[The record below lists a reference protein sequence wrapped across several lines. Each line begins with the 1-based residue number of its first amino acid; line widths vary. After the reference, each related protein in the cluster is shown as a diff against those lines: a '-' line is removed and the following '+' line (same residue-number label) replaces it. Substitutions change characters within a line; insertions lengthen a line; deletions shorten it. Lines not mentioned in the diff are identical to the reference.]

1 MKRCSARPVR
11 NALSTNIAILMTP
24 PGAAA
29 IAVVRLTGP
38 DVGAFLQRHF
48 SRPTAL
54 GRAVH
59 GDLTDGPRLIDDAVV
74 VLCEETTADLNL
86 HGGAWVVHAALD
98 LARRENFQVQESPGL
113 PLSPSGVDAGSEL
126 DREVYSYLPLAGTEL
141 GVRVMLGQAGAWAEL
156 VESFNVDSEASRAEL
171 NRLLT
176 DRTLH
181 HLLHPPVVA
190 IIGVPNVGKSTL
202 ANQLFARERS
212 ITADVPGTT
221 RDWVGEI
228 ANVNGLPVMLV
239 DTPGIR
245 VTDDAIERMA
255 IERSQSEICRADLIV
270 LVLDASQPL
279 EGEQARLIAEYP
291 SALRVANKSDRAS
304 SEAVTSAAAIST
316 VATTGKGLENLRQA
330 IVLWFTGGEA
340 IRANRAYAWTQRQ
353 ADIIRRA
360 LESAAEINQI

>member
-1 MKRCSARPVR
+1 
-11 NALSTNIAILMTP
+11 MTP

-38 DVGAFLQRHF
+38 DVGGFLQRHF

-59 GDLTDGPRLIDDAVV
+59 GDLTDGPRVIDDAVV

-98 LARRENFQVQESPGL
+98 LARRENFQVYESPAL
-113 PLSPSGVDAGSEL
+113 PLSPSSVDAGSEL
-126 DREVYSYLPLAGTEL
+126 EREVYSYLPLARTEL
-141 GVRVMLGQAGAWAEL
+141 GVRVMLGQAIAWAEL
-156 VESFNVDSEASRAEL
+156 KKRFDENSEAFGAEL
-171 NRLLT
+171 IRLLT

-181 HLLHPPVVA
+181 HLLHPPAVA

-245 VTDDAIERMA
+245 VTDDEIERTA
-255 IERSQSEICRADLIV
+255 IERSQSEIRRADLIV
-270 LVLDASQPL
+270 LVLDASRPL
-279 EGEQARLIAEYP
+279 EGEQARLVAAYP

-304 SEAVTSAAAIST
+304 SEAVTSAAEIST
-316 VATTGKGLENLRQA
+316 VATIGKGVEDLRRA
-330 IVLWFTGGEA
+330 IVLRFTGGEA
-340 IRANRAYAWTQRQ
+340 IRADRAYAWTRRQ
-353 ADIIRRA
+353 TDILRGA
-360 LESAAEINQI
+360 LDSGTRIDGI